1 MEQLYKSGKKISI
14 RPHPRYSNIDFVK
27 KIFAF
32 ANVED
37 IEKISIEQSLLQPD
51 AAISLYSTVLNQALY
66 NSIPII
72 IDNVSNPENFN
83 KLKKLGYICLYKEHR
98 LLSEVVEEKA

>member
-37 IEKISIEQSLLQPD
+37 IEKISIEQSLLQP
-51 AAISLYSTVLNQALY
+51 
-66 NSIPII
+66 II

>member
-1 MEQLYKSGKKISI
+1 MANMDI
-14 RPHPRYSNIDFVK
+14 VK
-27 KIFAF
+27 KVFAF

-37 IEKISIEQSLLQPD
+37 TTKISIEQSLLQSG
-51 AAISLYSTVLNQALY
+51 AAISLYSTVLNQALC

-72 IDNVSNPENFN
+72 IDDMSNPENFN
-83 KLKKLGYICLYKEHR
+83 KLKELGYVCLYKEHK